1 MEIREVVLK
10 GNGRRNP
17 RQPRLP
23 HCQQTLIHRDPTM
36 SAPVPWSL
44 AWSEDGELA
53 PQDLFDLL
61 QTMVSTESSEVQPAL
76 ITAVERLSVV
86 QLSVVA
92 TVEVTEL
99 CA

>member
-1 MEIREVVLK
+1 MA
-10 GNGRRNP
+10 
-17 RQPRLP
+17 

-76 ITAVERLSVV
+76 ISAVERLSVV
-86 QLSVVA
+86 QLSVVVTA
-92 TVEVTEL
+92 EVTEL